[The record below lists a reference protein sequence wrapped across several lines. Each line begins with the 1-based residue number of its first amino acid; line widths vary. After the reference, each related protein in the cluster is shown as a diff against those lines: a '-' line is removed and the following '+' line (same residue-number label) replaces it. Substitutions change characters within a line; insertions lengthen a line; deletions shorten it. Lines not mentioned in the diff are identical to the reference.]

1 MRYRVLLASRTFPP
15 DVNAAAFRLG
25 GLADA
30 LVRAGARVEV
40 ATTISTGDRPGQ
52 RPGIVSRRWPA
63 LRDRGGNVR
72 GYLQYLSFDVPLL
85 FRVMFRRFDVA
96 ISEAPPTTGMV
107 MAVIASLHRRP
118 LVYYAA
124 DVWSDGAAAVGSP
137 RVVVWAV
144 RVLERFVLRR
154 AACVLTVSEGVTQRV
169 VDLGAR
175 PETVVLVG
183 NGVDTEV
190 FRPDLEPENDDCPYF
205 VYAGTMSE
213 VQRPQV
219 FVEALA
225 LLSRDRPAV
234 RIRFFG
240 QGVYDS
246 DVRELADRIAP
257 GLVEFGGVIP
267 PREAARWIRGAVGS
281 LVSIVPGLGYDYA
294 HPTKGYAA
302 AACGTPI
309 LYAGAPSFGAVV
321 TGAGLGEAV
330 EFTPSAVADAMRRLL
345 AEAESGDTERRRDSR
360 ARWAQK
366 HVSLAAVGDRAA
378 DAALATAGAR
388 RSRRVNHEPSARV
401 AQSADVSPEASI
413 GEGTVV
419 WHLAQVREQVRV
431 GRNCIIG
438 RGAYIG
444 TGVVVGDNCK
454 VQNYALVYE
463 PARLSD
469 GVFVGPGAV
478 LTNDAYPRAIN
489 PDGSLKDA
497 KDWER
502 VGVTIHRGASIGARA
517 TCVAPVTIGEWAT
530 VAAGAVVVKDVP
542 AHALVAGVP
551 ARRIG
556 WVGESGVPL
565 RETAPG
571 RWECPVSGAQY
582 AQSGEAISPV
592 HEAGSA
598 EAVIA

>member
-1 MRYRVLLASRTFPP
+1 MRCRVLLASRTFPP

-25 GLADA
+25 SLADA
-30 LVRAGARVEV
+30 LVRAGAEVEV
-40 ATTISTGDRPGQ
+40 ATTISTGPHSVE

-72 GYLQYLSFDVPLL
+72 GYAQYLSFDVPLL
-85 FRVMFRRFDVA
+85 FRLLLRRFDVA
-96 ISEAPPTTGMV
+96 ISEAPPTTG
-107 MAVIASLHRRP
+107 AVVALIAALHRRP

-137 RVVVWAV
+137 RTVVWAV
-144 RVLERFVLRR
+144 RMLERFVLRR
-154 AACVLTVSEGVTQRV
+154 AACIMTVSDGVSQRV
-169 VDLGAR
+169 ADLGAR
-175 PETVVLVG
+175 RGTVVGVR
-183 NGVDTEV
+183 NGIDTEV
-190 FRPDLEPENDDCPYF
+190 FRADVEPAVDDRPYF

-225 LLSRDRPAV
+225 LLAGDHPTA

-246 DVRELADRIAP
+246 DVRDLADRIAP
-257 GLVEFGGVIP
+257 GRVEFGGVVP
-267 PREAARWIRGAVGS
+267 PAEAARWIRGAVAS

-309 LYAGAPSFGAVV
+309 LYAGAPSFGALV
-321 TGAGLGEAV
+321 TGAELGEAV
-330 EFTPSAVADAMRRLL
+330 EFTPPAVADAMRRLL
-345 AEAESGDTERRRDSR
+345 AAAQSGDTERQRDAR
-360 ARWAQK
+360 ARWARE

-378 DAALATAGAR
+378 AAALATAGR
-388 RSRRVNHEPSARV
+388 RMSRYPAVRV
-401 AQSADVSPEASI
+401 AESADVSPDASI
-413 GEGTVV
+413 GEGTYI
-419 WHLAQVREQVRV
+419 WHLAQVREQARI

-444 TGVVVGDNCK
+444 TGVIMGDNCK

-463 PARLSD
+463 PARLAD
-469 GVFVGPGAV
+469 GVFVGPAAV

-497 KDWER
+497 QDWDR
-502 VGVTIHRGASIGARA
+502 VGVTVHRGASIGARA

-542 AHALVAGVP
+542 DYALVAGVP

-556 WVGESGVPL
+556 WVGESGVSL
-565 RETAPG
+565 IETTPG

-582 AQSGEAISPV
+582 VESG
-592 HEAGSA
+592 G
-598 EAVIA
+598 VIARVRDAAPARA